1 MQDRDNYA
9 PLKLRSA
16 IVPAV
21 NIGSSLGWLMILAG
35 MFLQIPELALVGVI
49 ALAGGAVFAFVTLPV
64 EFDASSRALRLLTET
79 GLLTD
84 YEEQRG
90 AKAVLD
96 AAVLTYIAGLGA
108 ALSQL
113 LYYVFL
119 VAGMGRR
126 RD

>member
-1 MQDRDNYA
+1 M

-21 NIGSSLGWLMILAG
+21 NIGSNLGWLMIFAG
-35 MFLQIPELALVGVI
+35 MFLQITELAWIGVI

-64 EFDASSRALRLLTET
+64 EFNASARAMRLLSES

-84 YEEQRG
+84 QDEQRG
-90 AKAVLD
+90 AKSVLD
-96 AAVLTYIAGLGA
+96 AAALTYVAGLGA

-113 LYYVFL
+113 LYYVLL
-119 VAGMGRR
+119 VSGMGRR